1 MHLETN
7 PATRISSPLP
17 PKKPVR
23 SEGLTLLAK
32 APDDLLNASE
42 VASMLSVDISWVN
55 NHCTRV
61 EPFIPHIKLGGGR
74 YATRRFK
81 KELILQFI
89 DDHLITRL
97 KRA

>member
-1 MHLETN
+1 
-7 PATRISSPLP
+7 
-17 PKKPVR
+17 
-23 SEGLTLLAK
+23 
-32 APDDLLNASE
+32 
-42 VASMLSVDISWVN
+42 MLCVDISWVN

>member
-1 MHLETN
+1 MHTVN
-7 PATRISSPLP
+7 AAPT
-17 PKKPVR
+17 
-23 SEGLTLLAK
+23 LTLVPAHS
-32 APDDLLNASE
+32 PDDLLTASE
-42 VASMLSVDISWVN
+42 VASMLAVDVSWVA

-81 KELILQFI
+81 KELILEFI
-89 DDHLITRL
+89 DNHLITNL